1 MHFIRRLFAES
12 VLDCGPWQDCRLS
25 AGCIHGQPLSSMM
38 WTQVLSNMVDFGM
51 EPQAALDAPR
61 FRLEGVDSAIG
72 PASVRTS
79 KYGPWPCP

>member
-1 MHFIRRLFAES
+1 
-12 VLDCGPWQDCRLS
+12 
-25 AGCIHGQPLSSMM
+25 
-38 WTQVLSNMVDFGM
+38 MVDFGM

-79 KYGPWPCP
+79 KYAPLPNRAKHSKCLLTKFLAPVGNAQLLRLARALCAQ